1 MVPVFCHPEPGPEL
15 DSGSNDFGISI
26 LGLENLGFKAPS
38 CGRGSLL
45 DEPVEILVCGGSAL
59 NVLGLVQRATEDVD
73 VLAYVKR
80 NKTGEVSLV
89 KAEPLIDELAAA
101 AKKVARDFNLPEKW
115 LNPGP
120 ASAVDLGLP
129 NGLMERVI
137 TRKYGRKLI
146 VHYLGRYDQ
155 IHFKLYAAVGQG
167 AGKHLDDLL
176 ALKPTSDEL
185 ENAARWTMTHDV
197 SDGFKQN
204 LKSLLNYLEFEDV
217 AERL

>member
-1 MVPVFCHPEPGPEL
+1 MFRDQKDVEIILSALGEQL
-15 DSGSNDFGISI
+15 EDS
-26 LGLENLGFKAPS
+26 
-38 CGRGSLL
+38 L
-45 DEPVEILVCGGSAL
+45 DEPVEIVVCGGSAL

-80 NKTGEVSLV
+80 NKAGEVSLV
-89 KAEPLIDELAAA
+89 KAEPLINELTVAAE
-101 AKKVARDFNLPEKW
+101 KVARDFNLPEHW

-120 ASAVDLGLP
+120 ASAVDFGLP
-129 NGLMERVI
+129 DGLMERVI

-155 IHFKLYAAVGQG
+155 IHFKLYAAVDQG

-197 SDGFKQN
+197 SEGFKQN
-204 LKSLLNYLEFEDV
+204 LKSLLNYLEFKDV

>member
-1 MVPVFCHPEPGPEL
+1 MMFRNQKDVE
-15 DSGSNDFGISI
+15 II
-26 LGLENLGFKAPS
+26 LEALGEQLED
-38 CGRGSLL
+38 LL
-45 DEPVEILVCGGSAL
+45 DEPLEILVCGGSAL

-80 NKTGEVSLV
+80 NEAGEVYLV
-89 KAEPLIDELAAA
+89 KAEPLIDELVAA

-129 NGLMERVI
+129 EGLMERVI
-137 TRKYGRKLI
+137 TRKYGRNLI

-155 IHFKLYAAVGQG
+155 IHFKLYAAVDQG

-185 ENAARWTMTHDV
+185 GNAARWTMTHDV
-197 SDGFKQN
+197 SEGFKQN
-204 LKSLLNYLEFEDV
+204 LKSLLNYLGFKDV